1 MTRVLVTGA
10 TGFIGRHAVAPLL
23 ERGFEVHALARRP
36 VEAEGVT
43 WHRADLLD
51 GAATARVVAEVGAS
65 HCLHLAWDVGPGF
78 WSAPANAD
86 WVAASL
92 SLMRAFHLA
101 GGRRFVSAGTCAE
114 YDWSRTVDRYAE
126 DAAKAPST
134 LYGIAKDATRR
145 VLEGYAAQ
153 VGMDWAWGVLFLSF
167 GPFERPDRLVPS
179 VIRAL
184 LAGQEART
192 TAGTQVRDFMD
203 CRDQG
208 AAFAA
213 LLASDVAGAV
223 NIASGD
229 GVAVAELVR
238 LIGEAAGRPDL
249 LRVGA
254 LPMRPGEPERL
265 VADVTRLRD
274 EVGFAA
280 TLPVDMAVAEAVA
293 WWHGS
298 ATGRPQERRG

>member
-36 VEAEGVT
+36 VDAEGVT
-43 WHRADLLD
+43 WHEADLLD
-51 GAATARVVAEVGAS
+51 GPATARVVAAVEAS

-92 SLMRAFHLA
+92 NLMRAFHLA
-101 GGRRFVSAGTCAE
+101 GGTRFVSAGTCAE
-114 YDWSRTVDRYAE
+114 YDWSLPVGTLPE
-126 DAAKAPST
+126 DAPKAPST
-134 LYGIAKDATRR
+134 FYGVAKDATRR

-153 VGMDWAWGVLFLSF
+153 VGMGWAWGVLFLSF
-167 GPFERPDRLVPS
+167 GPFERPERLVPS
-179 VIRAL
+179 VIRSL
-184 LAGQEART
+184 LAGQEAHT

-213 LLASDVAGAV
+213 LVASDVVGAV
-223 NIASGD
+223 NIGGGE
-229 GVAVAELVR
+229 GVSVADLVR
-238 LIGEAAGRPDL
+238 MIGDAAGRPDL
-249 LRVGA
+249 LRIGA
-254 LPMRPGEPERL
+254 LAMRAGEPGRL
-265 VADVTRLRD
+265 VADVTRLRA
-274 EVGFAA
+274 EVGFTPARDLA
-280 TLPVDMAVAEAVA
+280 GAVADAVD
-293 WWHGS
+293 WW
-298 ATGRPQERRG
+298 RGPHTA